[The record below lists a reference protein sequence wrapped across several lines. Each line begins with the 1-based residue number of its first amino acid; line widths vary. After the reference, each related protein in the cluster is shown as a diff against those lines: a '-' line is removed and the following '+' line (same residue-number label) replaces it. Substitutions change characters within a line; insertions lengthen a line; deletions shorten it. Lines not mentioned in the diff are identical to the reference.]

1 MGHFEESEIQDKGFD
16 VALMKR
22 LMSYA
27 KPFTGLLVLSF
38 LMILLATVVD
48 LARPWMIKIAVDE
61 YISPVGSI
69 PKDEAVKGV
78 QQIVFF
84 LFLLITG
91 GFFFNYLQVYLLSYV
106 GQRVIHNMRTTLYDK
121 VMHLPLSFFDKNPT
135 GRLVTRLTNDME
147 NLNELYTSV
156 LVSFF
161 KDVFLLG
168 GIIIMM
174 IRLDL
179 KVSLMVFITIPIIV
193 WVSIVFRKKSRKA
206 YRLVRTRLAVINS
219 SLSENISGM
228 RIIQI
233 FAQEERKKE
242 EFSKYNEAH
251 LDASMK
257 ELFIFAIFRPSMDLI
272 YSFGLALLIWFAG
285 GAVLKGQMPFGV
297 LFAFI
302 NYLEQFFHP
311 IYDLSEKF
319 NIMQSAMAS
328 SERIFQLMDE
338 TISSD
343 SRNEASTE
351 YPEITGKIEF
361 ENVWFSYT
369 GDEDWV
375 LRDVSFVI
383 NPGETVAFVGSTGSG
398 KTTIISLIARLY
410 EIQKGRILIDSVDI
424 KDIPV
429 SHLRNQISAVLQDVF
444 LFTGDIKSN
453 IRLDNDE
460 ISDEKIEAVAKF
472 VNADRFINKLPKAY
486 DANVEENGATFSSGE
501 RQLLAFAR
509 ALAYEPKILILDEAT
524 SNIDTQTELL
534 IQDAITRVIQNRTTI
549 VVAHRLSTIQHAD
562 NIIVLHKG
570 KIREMGRHDELL
582 SQKGIYHNLY
592 LLQYKN

>member
-1 MGHFEESEIQDKGFD
+1 MGQYEESEIQDKGFD
-16 VALMKR
+16 ISLMKR

-27 KPFTGLLVLSF
+27 KPFTSLLILSF
-38 LMILLATVVD
+38 VMILLATVVD
-48 LARPWMIKIAVDE
+48 LARPWMIKIAVDDF
-61 YISPVGSI
+61 ISPATSI
-69 PKDEAVKGV
+69 SSITAIEGV
-78 QQIVFF
+78 RRIVMF
-84 LFLLITG
+84 LFALMVA
-91 GFFFNYLQVYLLSYV
+91 GFFFNYLQVYVLSYV

-121 VMHLPLSFFDKNPT
+121 VMNLPLSFFDKNPT

-161 KDVFLLG
+161 KDVFLLL

-174 IRLDL
+174 VRLDL
-179 KVSLMVFITIPIIV
+179 KVSFIVFLTIPIIV
-193 WVSIVFRKKSRKA
+193 FVSVIFRNKSRKA
-206 YRLVRTRLAVINS
+206 YRRVRTKLAVINS

-233 FAQEERKKE
+233 FAQEQRKKE
-242 EFSKYNEAH
+242 EFAKYNESH

-257 ELFIFAIFRPSMDLI
+257 ELFVFAIFRPSMDLI
-272 YSFGLALLIWFAG
+272 YSLGLALLIWFAG

-302 NYLEQFFHP
+302 SYLEQFFQP
-311 IYDLSEKF
+311 INDLSEKF

-338 TISSD
+338 PITKNVSD
-343 SRNEASTE
+343 TE
-351 YPEITGKIEF
+351 HIKLPEITGRIEF
-361 ENVWFSYT
+361 ENVWFSYAS
-369 GDEDWV
+369 DEDWV

-383 NPGETVAFVGSTGSG
+383 SPGQTIAFVGSTGSG

-424 KDIPV
+424 RDIPP
-429 SHLRNQISAVLQDVF
+429 SHLRSQVSAVLQDVF
-444 LFTGDIKSN
+444 LFTGDIRSN
-453 IRLDNDE
+453 IRLDNEAITDE
-460 ISDEKIEAVAKF
+460 NIEDAAKF
-472 VNADRFINKLPKAY
+472 VNADRFINRLPKSYEAH
-486 DANVEENGATFSSGE
+486 VEENGATFSSGE

-509 ALAYEPKILILDEAT
+509 AIAYNPKILILDEAT

-534 IQDAITRVIQNRTTI
+534 IQDAITKVIQNRTTI

-570 KIREMGRHDELL
+570 KIREMGKHDDLL
-582 SQKGIYHNLY
+582 GQKGLYHNLY

>member
-1 MGHFEESEIQDKGFD
+1 MGHFEENEIQDKGFD
-16 VALMKR
+16 IELMRR

-38 LMILLATVVD
+38 IMILLATAVD
-48 LARPWMIKIAVDE
+48 LAMPWMIKIAIDDF
-61 YISPVGSI
+61 ISPAVSI
-69 PKDEAVKGV
+69 PKEDAIRGV
-78 QQIVFF
+78 HQVAFS
-84 LFLLITG
+84 LFLLIIG
-91 GFFFNYLQVYLLSYV
+91 GFFFNYIQVYSLSYV
-106 GQRVIHNMRTTLYDK
+106 GQKVIHNMRTVLYEK

-147 NLNELYTSV
+147 TLNELYTSV

-161 KDVFLLG
+161 KDIFLLG

-174 IRLDL
+174 MQMDL
-179 KVSLMVFITIPIIV
+179 KVSLMTFISIPVIVF
-193 WVSIVFRKKSRKA
+193 VSVVFRKKSRNA

-242 EFSKYNEAH
+242 EFFKYNEAH

-257 ELFIFAIFRPSMDLI
+257 ELFIFALFRPSMDFI
-272 YSFGLALLIWFAG
+272 YSLALAMLIWFAG

-302 NYLEQFFHP
+302 NYLEQFFRP
-311 IYDLSEKF
+311 IYDLAEKF

-338 TISSD
+338 IVAPD
-343 SRNEASTE
+343 VREEAVRQ

-361 ENVWFSYT
+361 KNVWFSYT
-369 GDEDWV
+369 DDEDWV
-375 LRDVSFVI
+375 LKDVSFVI

-398 KTTIISLIARLY
+398 KTTVISLISRLY
-410 EIQKGRILIDSVDI
+410 EFQKGRILIDDVDI
-424 KDIPV
+424 RDIP
-429 SHLRNQISAVLQDVF
+429 STHLRKQISSVLQDVF

-453 IRLDNDE
+453 IRLDNYD
-460 ISDEKIEAVAKF
+460 ISDEKIKEVAKF
-472 VNADRFINKLPKAY
+472 VNADKFITKLPNTY
-486 DANVEENGATFSSGE
+486 DANVEENGVTFSSGE

-509 ALAYEPKILILDEAT
+509 ALAYDPRILILDEAT

-534 IQDAITRVIQNRTTI
+534 IQDAISRVIQNRTTI
-549 VVAHRLSTIQHAD
+549 VVAHRLSTIQHTD

-570 KIREMGRHDELL
+570 KIREMGKHTELL
-582 SQKGIYHNLY
+582 NHKGIYHNLY

>member
-1 MGHFEESEIQDKGFD
+1 M
-16 VALMKR
+16 
-22 LMSYA
+22 
-27 KPFTGLLVLSF
+27 
-38 LMILLATVVD
+38 
-48 LARPWMIKIAVDE
+48 
-61 YISPVGSI
+61 
-69 PKDEAVKGV
+69 
-78 QQIVFF
+78 
-84 LFLLITG
+84 
-91 GFFFNYLQVYLLSYV
+91 
-106 GQRVIHNMRTTLYDK
+106 
-121 VMHLPLSFFDKNPT
+121 
-135 GRLVTRLTNDME
+135 
-147 NLNELYTSV
+147 
-156 LVSFF
+156 
-161 KDVFLLG
+161 
-168 GIIIMM
+168 
-174 IRLDL
+174 
-179 KVSLMVFITIPIIV
+179 
-193 WVSIVFRKKSRKA
+193 
-206 YRLVRTRLAVINS
+206 
-219 SLSENISGM
+219 
-228 RIIQI
+228 
-233 FAQEERKKE
+233 
-242 EFSKYNEAH
+242 
-251 LDASMK
+251 
-257 ELFIFAIFRPSMDLI
+257 
-272 YSFGLALLIWFAG
+272 
-285 GAVLKGQMPFGV
+285 
-297 LFAFI
+297 
-302 NYLEQFFHP
+302 
-311 IYDLSEKF
+311 
-319 NIMQSAMAS
+319 
-328 SERIFQLMDE
+328 
-338 TISSD
+338 
-343 SRNEASTE
+343 
-351 YPEITGKIEF
+351 
-361 ENVWFSYT
+361 
-369 GDEDWV
+369 

-383 NPGETVAFVGSTGSG
+383 HPGETVAFVGSTGSG

-453 IRLDNDE
+453 IRLDNDD

>member
-1 MGHFEESEIQDKGFD
+1 MGQFEESEIQDKGFD
-16 VALMKR
+16 ISLMKR

-27 KPFTGLLVLSF
+27 KPFAGLLILSF
-38 LMILLATVVD
+38 IMILLATVVD
-48 LARPWMIKIAVDE
+48 LARPWMIKIAVDD
-61 YISPVGSI
+61 YISPVVGI
-69 PKDEAVKGV
+69 PANMAIAGVKR
-78 QQIVFF
+78 IVTF
-84 LFLLITG
+84 LFVLMLG

-106 GQRVIHNMRTTLYDK
+106 GQRVIHNMRMILYDK

-161 KDVFLLG
+161 KDVFLLL

-179 KVSLMVFITIPIIV
+179 KVSFIVFITIPIIV
-193 WVSIVFRKKSRKA
+193 WISILFRKKSRNA

-228 RIIQI
+228 KIIQI
-233 FAQEERKKE
+233 FAQEKRKKE
-242 EFSKYNEAH
+242 EFKKYNDSH

-272 YSFGLALLIWFAG
+272 YSLGLALLIWFAG
-285 GAVLKGQMPFGV
+285 AEVLKGQMPFGV

-302 NYLEQFFHP
+302 TYLDQFFHP

-328 SERIFQLMDE
+328 SERIFQLLDE
-338 TISSD
+338 PIARDVNDIKTSISS
-343 SRNEASTE
+343 
-351 YPEITGKIEF
+351 EIIGRIEF
-361 ENVWFSYT
+361 ENVWFSY
-369 GDEDWV
+369 GNDEDWV
-375 LRDVSFVI
+375 LEDVSFVI
-383 NPGETVAFVGSTGSG
+383 NPGETIAFVGSTGSG

-424 KDIPV
+424 KDIPAA
-429 SHLRNQISAVLQDVF
+429 HLRSQISAVLQDVF
-444 LFTGDIKSN
+444 LFTGDIRSN
-453 IRLDNDE
+453 IRLDNETITDE
-460 ISDEKIEAVAKF
+460 NIESAAKF
-472 VNADRFINKLPKAY
+472 VNADRFINRLPNNYSAH
-486 DANVEENGATFSSGE
+486 VEENGATFSSGE

-509 ALAYEPKILILDEAT
+509 ALAYDPKILILDEAT

-570 KIREMGRHDELL
+570 RIKEMGKHNELL
-582 SQKGIYHNLY
+582 EQKGLYHNLY